1 MKLFAAAALVAAL
14 FATPTPAAEDLSAA
28 TAEAVKQADLA
39 FAKRASQVGFARAF
53 LEFMDE
59 KEGLLYGV
67 EGPPTVGARA
77 AFEAL
82 GGDAPERMKVEWAP
96 TQAWGSKGGDMGV
109 TVGTYKRTPVVAGP
123 PVRTGRYVTVWR
135 KNAEGE
141 WKGLIDIGENDP
153 VVAPAPTPAAKP

>member
-1 MKLFAAAALVAAL
+1 MKLSI
-14 FATPTPAAEDLSAA
+14 PAASGAVALPPPPGRAAEALGAA
-28 TAEAVKQADLA
+28 TAEAVRQADLA
-39 FAKRASQVGFARAF
+39 FAKRAGEAGFARAF

-59 KEGLLYGV
+59 EEGLLYGV

-96 TQAWGSKGGDMGV
+96 TKAWGSKGGDLGV
-109 TVGTYKRTPVVAGP
+109 TVGTYTRTPIVAGP

-135 KNAEGE
+135 KDAKGQ
-141 WKGLIDIGENDP
+141 WKGLIDIGESDP
-153 VVAPAPTPAAKP
+153 VATPPAARP